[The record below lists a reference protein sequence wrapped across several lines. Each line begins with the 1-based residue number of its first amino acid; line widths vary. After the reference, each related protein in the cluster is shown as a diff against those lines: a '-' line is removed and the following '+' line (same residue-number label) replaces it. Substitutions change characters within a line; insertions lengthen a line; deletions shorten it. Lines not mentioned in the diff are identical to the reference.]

1 MCFFILLH
9 MTEIEKKFKETCI
22 SILNDNMSDE
32 IFVDYTYYEM
42 ETIDLEF
49 TSDIIEMKYCV
60 GSIYLD
66 DDGNIVIS
74 VYSPDYEGMGYLE
87 HTLSEFDD
95 NLLEDILH
103 LIDNGEFDVY

>member
-1 MCFFILLH
+1 

-60 GSIYLD
+60 Y
-66 DDGNIVIS
+66 NC
-74 VYSPDYEGMGYLE
+74 
-87 HTLSEFDD
+87 
-95 NLLEDILH
+95 
-103 LIDNGEFDVY
+103 